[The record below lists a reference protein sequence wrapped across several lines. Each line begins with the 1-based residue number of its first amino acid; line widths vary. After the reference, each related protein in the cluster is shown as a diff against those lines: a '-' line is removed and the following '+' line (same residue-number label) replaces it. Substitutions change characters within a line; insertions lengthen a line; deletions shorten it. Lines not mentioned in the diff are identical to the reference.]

1 MIEPEKSTI
10 LFHIN
15 TISKLIIPHPVD
27 IIRILTEQKRDNEG
41 ITNRVPFGGAK
52 ERRKE
57 KFFFRRKRSIDP
69 SLYLN
74 RKRTYILSIIVFLLR
89 IEPRLETCI
98 NTFDSWKKRRM
109 CGHFT
114 SVGIRIIHPRS
125 PSPLRGDRQRKRERL
140 IVKATTINKYIVR
153 PTAAWLEMA
162 IPNGEIGC
170 RWCIRNLQTL
180 VSRAHARTTHTH
192 VSHLTCAEMREEE
205 RKGCGRGSVPLGH
218 W

>member
-1 MIEPEKSTI
+1 M
-10 LFHIN
+10 
-15 TISKLIIPHPVD
+15 V
-27 IIRILTEQKRDNEG
+27 RILEDGPTKQSVSFFHTLIQSIFYLLKFLGFRLY
-41 ITNRVPFGGAK
+41 F
-52 ERRKE
+52 RKMF
-57 KFFFRRKRSIDP
+57 KIDP
-69 SLYLN
+69 SFSFT
-74 RKRTYILSIIVFLLR
+74 R
-89 IEPRLETCI
+89 
-98 NTFDSWKKRRM
+98 KKRRM